1 MLWWWNTYLS
11 TQYHRIRVTGYL
23 IAHTWKYNFLDLNM
37 IVLSK
42 HSFLAFFLKSLKSD
56 GHGTMYLTMVI
67 LKSQKLCLILSLW
80 ESFGREVRKS
90 CFWVHVAFYI
100 LNSESL
106 LAKSK
111 KQQVKSCVTRI
122 SAFNFVK
129 FCLFI
134 LQLRQ
139 TKLHHE
145 DEIMQLKEQVSDA
158 QRYICDVLF
167 QPVFISESVVSSH
180 WCRLWEQ
187 MLCYA

>member
-1 MLWWWNTYLS
+1 MTCIFSLYREELIAQLQDQIQLLDEDGAQLREQVGRFYFYETNSISLISNQYYLIYILFKKIIYMWWWWSTYLS

-80 ESFGREVRKS
+80 ESFGREVWKS

-111 KQQVKSCVTRI
+111 K
-122 SAFNFVK
+122 
-129 FCLFI
+129 
-134 LQLRQ
+134 
-139 TKLHHE
+139 
-145 DEIMQLKEQVSDA
+145 
-158 QRYICDVLF
+158 
-167 QPVFISESVVSSH
+167 
-180 WCRLWEQ
+180 
-187 MLCYA
+187 